1 MCRCAVAESL
11 LIAAAREWVI
21 DNYPYN
27 RQHLLRALE
36 WVDDLAPASSEA
48 VRLATLTHDMERA
61 FPGPDSPQLSRLDDP
76 DYNQL
81 HCERSARIVTAWL
94 GARQTPQTLIS
105 DVEQLI
111 LAHETGGWPEADLVQ
126 AADSLSFL
134 DTNVDLFLGFV
145 RSGRFP
151 ATAVRWK
158 FEHTYD
164 RIKVPRARAIARPL
178 MNDAVTRLA
187 ALERN
192 LSASAAPVTSDG
204 QAAVSVR
211 QDEG

>member
-1 MCRCAVAESL
+1 VAESP

-27 RQHLLRALE
+27 RHHLLRALE
-36 WVDDLAPASSEA
+36 WLDDLAPASSEA

-61 FPGPDSPQLSRLDDP
+61 FPGPDSPQMSGLDDP

-94 GARQTPQTLIS
+94 GTRQAPLTLIR

-151 ATAVRWK
+151 ATAVQWK

-164 RIKVPRARAIARPL
+164 RITVPRARAIARPL
-178 MNDAVTRLA
+178 MNVAVTRLA
-187 ALERN
+187 ALERH
-192 LSASAAPVTSDG
+192 LSASAAPLNDTG
-204 QAAVSVR
+204 QAIVSVH